1 MKRNVTHLLLL
12 ILIPFLFFAC
22 DRNRI
27 FEAYEKLPETG
38 WHKDSLLTFPVP
50 IDNTVQPNNLY
61 INVRN
66 DIKYKYSNLWLFI
79 KIEEPGET
87 AVADTFEVVLA
98 NPAGKW
104 LGDGFGGIKT
114 TQVLYKRNV
123 YFTKTG
129 KYKVTIQHGMR
140 DYVLKGITDI
150 GFRVEK
156 SGEK

>member
-1 MKRNVTHLLLL
+1 MKRNVTHLLLF
-12 ILIPFLFFAC
+12 IFIPFLFFNC
-22 DRNRI
+22 DRSRV
-27 FEAYEKLPETG
+27 FEAYKKLPKTG
-38 WHKDSLLTFPVP
+38 WHKDSLLTFPVQ
-50 IDNTVQPNNLY
+50 IDNTVQTNNLY

-79 KIEEPGET
+79 KIEEPGKT

-114 TQVLYKRNV
+114 KQVLYKRNV
-123 YFTKTG
+123 YFPKAG
-129 KYKVTIQHGMR
+129 EYKVTIQHGMR
-140 DYVLKGITDI
+140 NKVLKGITDI

-156 SGEK
+156 TGE